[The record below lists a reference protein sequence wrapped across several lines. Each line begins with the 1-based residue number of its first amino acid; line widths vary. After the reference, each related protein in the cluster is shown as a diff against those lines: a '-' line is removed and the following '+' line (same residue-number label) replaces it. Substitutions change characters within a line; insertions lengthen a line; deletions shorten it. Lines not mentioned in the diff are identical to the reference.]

1 MSKTRDTWREPEAP
15 VCPSR
20 LSHAPPASSEATSL
34 EKWCT
39 NLRFSH
45 ANSAWISLLLCT
57 FLQIPPCFLQP
68 SLALCGT
75 GLFVASDRRGWV
87 LRSVSSSL
95 IVDFRDIWGGRF
107 RCRCAG
113 SWYVSWIP
121 RVGALMIHFATRVS
135 SCLGSQDLV
144 EPHPHPT
151 FYRT

>member
-20 LSHAPPASSEATSL
+20 LSHEPPAMAEATSL

-39 NLRFSH
+39 TLRFSH

-57 FLQIPPCFLQP
+57 FLQNPPLLLQP
-68 SLALCGT
+68 SVALCGA
-75 GLFVASDRRGWV
+75 GLFFVASDRRGSV

-95 IVDFRDIWGGRF
+95 WISATFEEGDFGAAVQVRGVFLGL
-107 RCRCAG
+107 
-113 SWYVSWIP
+113 P
-121 RVGALMIHFATRVS
+121 RVGALFHFAARVS
-135 SCLGSQDLV
+135 SCLGSRDIV

-151 FYRT
+151 FYLT